1 MAQPY
6 DYTLNIPS
14 PLQAFG
20 QAFNVGAAGQ
30 KAKYDREDREAAIAR
45 KEAETLAV
53 NNFFNTPLDQRT
65 PDDYLILGG
74 INPQLA
80 EMAQKQ
86 WDSKSEAEQGVAF
99 RDATQIHTA
108 LRNSLLGET
117 DPEIVDQIFA
127 RRVEATRGDPGLNK
141 MWG

>member
-6 DYTLNIPS
+6 DYSLNIPS

-30 KAKYDREDREAAIAR
+30 KAKYAREDREAAIAR

-53 NNFFNTPLDQRT
+53 NNFFKKPLAERT
-65 PDDYLILGG
+65 SDDYLQLGM

-86 WDSKSEAEQGVAF
+86 WDSKSEAEQEC
-99 RDATQIHTA
+99 
-108 LRNSLLGET
+108 SL
-117 DPEIVDQIFA
+117 
-127 RRVEATRGDPGLNK
+127 
-141 MWG
+141 

>member
-30 KAKYDREDREAAIAR
+30 KAKYDREDREAGIAR

-53 NNFFNTPLDQRT
+53 EQFFCKAVSIKERLKITFVWP
-65 PDDYLILGG
+65 
-74 INPQLA
+74 
-80 EMAQKQ
+80 
-86 WDSKSEAEQGVAF
+86 
-99 RDATQIHTA
+99 
-108 LRNSLLGET
+108 
-117 DPEIVDQIFA
+117 
-127 RRVEATRGDPGLNK
+127 
-141 MWG
+141 